1 MKDLYKNWTFDEYL
15 TFIMYYAAMADFTI
29 TPEEKDMMLQTIGIE
44 KFNEVKV
51 FHTQNTDYE
60 NIQAIYYFK
69 EKYCTDDLKLQKVH
83 DVIIKMFDVDGDYNF
98 YEKNMKRALDML
110 LG

>member
-1 MKDLYKNWTFDEYL
+1 MKDLYKKWSFDEYL
-15 TFIMYYAAMADFTI
+15 TFIMYYAAMADYNI
-29 TPEEKDMMLQTIGIE
+29 TPEEKDMMLSTIGIE
-44 KFNEVKV
+44 KFNEVRI

-69 EKYCTDDLKLQKVH
+69 EKYITDAQKLQEVHEVIMKV
-83 DVIIKMFDVDGDYNF
+83 FDVDGEYNF

-110 LG
+110 LD

>member
-1 MKDLYKNWTFDEYL
+1 MKDLYKNWSFEEYL
-15 TFIMYYAAMADFTI
+15 TFIMYYAAMADYNI
-29 TPEEKDMMLQTIGIE
+29 APEEKEIMLESIGME
-44 KFNEVKV
+44 KFNEVKK

-60 NIQAIYYFK
+60 NVQAIYYFK
-69 EKYCTDDLKLQKVH
+69 EKFCTDDSKLQQVH
-83 DVIIKMFDVDGDYNF
+83 EVIMKMFDADGDYNF